1 MYGLTKEDIT
11 KAVVVASLATA
22 TAFCLYKGW
31 KIGRRL
37 YEDHKEVEELEEKR
51 EAVERIIAET
61 KKATWKQHEPD
72 EYDLAEDETEE
83 PTTIKTISDIDEII
97 ANTDS
102 PEIYIHHPVSN
113 EEMKD
118 YVSASINNDHTENY
132 VEPKKTSDVDYTDIT
147 DSSSKLMT
155 VDEMNEKIPGIAM
168 SEEDRKLKYDK
179 DSIEAWNQYVD
190 VSLVGIPKDSETRIV
205 MERLYDHEVI
215 LTDGDDTVESNILDM
230 RIDFFGEDSKWVDSE
245 LTLGE
250 IIKFFAGKLDYDL
263 GPEYG
268 GTVNWLYNL
277 TSRLGLDSDNT
288 NEEDFMEE
296 FADEIVDHTFSRY
309 DAGRDEQLHGIF
321 GLTESEMTPVDD
333 ENGEKFMQEYWDF
346 LNICQ

>member
-37 YEDHKEVEELEEKR
+37 YEDHKELEELEEKR

-83 PTTIKTISDIDEII
+83 PTTIKTTGDIDEVL
-97 ANTDS
+97 A
-102 PEIYIHHPVSN
+102 
-113 EEMKD
+113 
-118 YVSASINNDHTENY
+118 
-132 VEPKKTSDVDYTDIT
+132 DI
-147 DSSSKLMT
+147 DDSKLMT
-155 VDEMNEKIPGIAM
+155 VDEMNEDIPGTAM

-205 MERLYDHEVI
+205 MERLYDQEVI

-288 NEEDFMEE
+288 NEEDFMDE
-296 FADEIVDHTFSRY
+296 FADEIVNHTFSRY
-309 DAGRDEQLHGIF
+309 DASRDEQLHGIF
-321 GLTESEMTPVDD
+321 GLAESEMTPVDD